1 MEDLRIGF
9 VNFFAL
15 GISIS
20 EANPML
26 QSISLI
32 LAVVYTSISIYKKLR

>member
-20 EANPML
+20 EANPIL
-26 QSISLI
+26 QSVSLV
-32 LAVVYTSISIYKKLR
+32 LAVVYTSISIYKKIK

>member
-1 MEDLRIGF
+1 MEDLKIGF

-20 EANPML
+20 QANPML
-26 QSISLI
+26 QSVSLI
-32 LAVVYTSISIYKKLR
+32 LAVVYTSISIYKKIK

>member
-1 MEDLRIGF
+1 MEDLKIGF

-26 QSISLI
+26 QSVSLI
-32 LAVVYTSISIYKKLR
+32 LAVVYTSISIYKKIK

>member
-1 MEDLRIGF
+1 MEDLKIGF

-26 QSISLI
+26 QSISLV
-32 LAVVYTSISIYKKLR
+32 LAVVYTSISIYKKIK

>member
-1 MEDLRIGF
+1 MEDLKIGF

-20 EANPML
+20 EANPIL
-26 QSISLI
+26 QSISLT
-32 LAVVYTSISIYKKLR
+32 LAVVYTSISIYKKLK

>member
-1 MEDLRIGF
+1 MEDIKIGF

-20 EANPML
+20 EANPIL
-26 QSISLI
+26 QSISLC
-32 LAVVYTSISIYKKLR
+32 LAVVYTSISIYKKLK

>member
-1 MEDLRIGF
+1 MEELKIGF

-20 EANPML
+20 EANPIL
-26 QSISLI
+26 QSVSLI
-32 LAVVYTSISIYKKLR
+32 LAVVYTSISIYKKIK